1 MFRRPRER
9 TRDHTDTGPAR
20 HHRPTP
26 GREELLLNSDGDPA
40 SHIWLTLDT
49 REQPSQYHELV
60 GKNLPRYPTTDQ
72 TCITRI
78 RVYTA
83 EPPVDEFTNP
93 DTQIRNVRSCRPK
106 YTAFHFWTTTVL
118 KEQQR
123 ALNGFAQNQ
132 RFVHEGGTARVDLV
146 NNLTPQRY
154 ASLWRTEDG
163 GEAHKVIT
171 IAAALGFTV
180 IHRQLE
186 GALYKT
192 NDDKGFV
199 TRIIFKAR
207 RGVTYEP
214 AAECTPL
221 KIADHNTHY
230 DHIKIYLKGGHRRQN
245 AQDDFEYT
253 AAAVTELLEES
264 TSVDLNVQLNFFLRN
279 WGKKNNYKKAKAR
292 KKSQVQKVRASTT
305 FNVYADEEIID
316 LTYEEVDEALKRA
329 ENAFTEHDK
338 EENYRNLHSD
348 TGAEVITAL
357 KAKIDLTEQ
366 HGHPQDPRTV
376 TKKEDKAAASPEDDR
391 EQHHSAAS
399 FIPLDI
405 NHADQQIPG
414 RGPIERPDAYE
425 NIQKAEFTKTQKNI
439 FKNHHGK
446 SPDPRDG
453 ASSEENIFK
462 RKRAQR
468 CAKHPKSAYYA
479 HYKGFGGKTPGQLV
493 PSKDG
498 LQREQD
504 RAAIKTELDYA

>member
-1 MFRRPRER
+1 M
-9 TRDHTDTGPAR
+9 
-20 HHRPTP
+20 
-26 GREELLLNSDGDPA
+26 
-40 SHIWLTLDT
+40 
-49 REQPSQYHELV
+49 
-60 GKNLPRYPTTDQ
+60 
-72 TCITRI
+72 
-78 RVYTA
+78 
-83 EPPVDEFTNP
+83 DEFTNP

-106 YTAFHFWTTTVL
+106 YTAFHFWTTSVL
-118 KEQQR
+118 KEQEK
-123 ALNGFAQNQ
+123 ALDEFAQHQ
-132 RFVHEGGTARVDLV
+132 RFVHEGGTARVDFV

-154 ASLWRTEDG
+154 ASLWRAEDG

-207 RGVTYEP
+207 RGVNYEP

-221 KIADHNTHY
+221 KIADHNSHY
-230 DHIKIYLKGGHRRQN
+230 EHIKIYLQGGGQRRQN

-264 TSVDLNVQLNFFLRN
+264 TSVGLNVQLNFFLRS
-279 WGKKNNYKKAKAR
+279 WGKRNNYRNRQAR

-316 LTYEEVDEALKRA
+316 LTYEEVDEGLKRA

-338 EENYRNLHSD
+338 EDNYRNLHSD

-376 TKKEDKAAASPEDDR
+376 TKKEDKAAASSEDDR

-405 NHADQQIPG
+405 NHADQQISG
-414 RGPIERPDAYE
+414 RGPIERPDVYE
-425 NIQKAEFTKTQKNI
+425 NIQKGKFIETQKNI
-439 FKNHHGK
+439 SRKQHGK
-446 SPDPRDG
+446 TPYPRDG
-453 ASSEENIFK
+453 ASSERNGFK
-462 RKRAQR
+462 RKRAEQ
-468 CAKHPKSAYYA
+468 CAKHPAKSAYYA
-479 HYKGFGGKTPGQLV
+479 HFHGFGGKTPGQLV
-493 PSKDG
+493 PGKGG
-498 LQREQD
+498 LQQEREQA
-504 RAAIKTELDYA
+504 RTEIKTELDYA

>member
-1 MFRRPRER
+1 VL
-9 TRDHTDTGPAR
+9 
-20 HHRPTP
+20 
-26 GREELLLNSDGDPA
+26 EEQEKAL
-40 SHIWLTLDT
+40 
-49 REQPSQYHELV
+49 
-60 GKNLPRYPTTDQ
+60 
-72 TCITRI
+72 
-78 RVYTA
+78 
-83 EPPVDEFTNP
+83 DEF
-93 DTQIRNVRSCRPK
+93 
-106 YTAFHFWTTTVL
+106 
-118 KEQQR
+118 
-123 ALNGFAQNQ
+123 AQHL

-264 TSVDLNVQLNFFLRN
+264 TSVDLNVQLNFFLRS
-279 WGKKNNYKKAKAR
+279 WGKKNNYRNRQAR
-292 KKSQVQKVRASTT
+292 KKSQVQEVRASTT

-316 LTYEEVDEALKRA
+316 LTYEEVDEGLKRA

-338 EENYRNLHSD
+338 EDNYKNLHSD

-376 TKKEDKAAASPEDDR
+376 TKKENKAAASREDDR
-391 EQHHSAAS
+391 KQPPPSAS
-399 FIPLDI
+399 FIPFNID
-405 NHADQQIPG
+405 HANQEISG
-414 RGPIERPDAYE
+414 RGPIERPDVYE
-425 NIQKAEFTKTQKNI
+425 NIQKGKFIETQKNI
-439 FKNHHGK
+439 PRKHHGK
-446 SPDPRDG
+446 TPYPRDG
-453 ASSEENIFK
+453 ASSERNGFK
-462 RKRAQR
+462 RKRAEQ

-479 HYKGFGGKTPGQLV
+479 HFHGFGGKTPGQLV